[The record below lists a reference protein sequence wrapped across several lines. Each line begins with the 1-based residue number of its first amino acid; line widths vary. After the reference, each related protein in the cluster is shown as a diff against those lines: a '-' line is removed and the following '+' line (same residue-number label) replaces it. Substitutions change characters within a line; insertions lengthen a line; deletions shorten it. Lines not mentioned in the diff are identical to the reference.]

1 MIMNIIIVIKNYYVG
16 SLNEKEIIGIYVFI
30 LVWNNIK

>member
-1 MIMNIIIVIKNYYVG
+1 MIMNVIIVIKNYYVG
-16 SLNEKEIIGIYVFI
+16 SLNEKEKIGIYVFI